1 MSAQNIE
8 SGIPVLT
15 EVLDGPIY
23 GVDLPER
30 RKAPQAATT
39 ITETP
44 AAVQDAAQSHADV
57 PAAPAPLQA
66 APRALAVDD
75 FDRIEREVSERVLR
89 QLLGQV
95 DLVLE
100 QRIRDSLADV
110 LQSAVDSLALDL
122 RQGLKQTLETA
133 LTHAIAQ
140 EMRNLR
146 NAKIQNMT

>member
-1 MSAQNIE
+1 MSSQSIE

-30 RKAPQAATT
+30 RKVPQAATT
-39 ITETP
+39 MAENT
-44 AAVQDAAQSHADV
+44 AGVQDAAAWHAGT
-57 PAAPAPLQA
+57 PAAPAPLSA
-66 APRALAVDD
+66 ASRALAVDD

-122 RQGLKQTLETA
+122 RQGLKQTLEEA

-140 EMRNLR
+140 EMKNLR